1 MKRAI
6 LVGTGTVAG
15 VAAILALNPDPAVQT
30 ASASTAAS
38 TSSGSTAGSSSSGSS
53 SDSSSSTS
61 SSSGSSSSGSSSSGS
76 SKSSSGSSSSGSS
89 SSGSSSSSGTFT
101 GTAVDVG
108 NGYGTV
114 QVEITV
120 KDGRVVDVTAL
131 EAPQNDPRSQ
141 QISRVAIPYL
151 VDQALKAQSAN
162 IAGVS
167 GASYT
172 SYGFAKSLAA
182 ALQKAGI

>member
-30 ASASTAAS
+30 ASAPATSSSTTQGS
-38 TSSGSTAGSSSSGSS
+38 TSGGSSGSGS
-53 SDSSSSTS
+53 
-61 SSSGSSSSGSSSSGS
+61 
-76 SKSSSGSSSSGSS
+76 SSSGSSSSGSS
-89 SSGSSSSSGTFT
+89 SSGSSSSSNGTYT

-114 QVEITV
+114 RVEVTV

-131 EAPQNDPRSQ
+131 EVPQNDRRSQ
-141 QISRVAIPYL
+141 QISSVAIPYL
-151 VDQALKAQSAN
+151 VQQAVKAQSAN

-172 SYGFAKSLAA
+172 SNGFAQSLAD
-182 ALQKAGI
+182 ALQQAGL